1 MYCEAGDFPGL
12 DTDGGFADFLR
23 TSERSCIKLAEGLEP
38 KEVAP
43 FADAGITAYRAAKKA
58 ARRLPP
64 GSRCVVIGIG
74 GLGHV
79 GVQALR
85 ALSGCD
91 VIAVDASDHALELA
105 RELDVDE
112 VVKAD
117 ENVVDAVRGLTGD
130 HGVEGVID
138 FVAEHG
144 TTEQGPAMLAQGG
157 SYYVVGYGGRV
168 DLPALEIIF
177 SEIEVVGNLV
187 GNYTELHELM
197 ELAARARVR
206 LRAHEYPLDDINVAI
221 DEFVGAGIQGRGVII
236 PGGAPA

>member
-1 MYCEAGDFPGL
+1 M
-12 DTDGGFADFLR
+12 
-23 TSERSCIKLAEGLEP
+23 
-38 KEVAP
+38 AP

-64 GSRCVVIGIG
+64 GSRCAIVG

-91 VIAVDASDHALELA
+91 VIAVDSSENALELA

-112 VVKAD
+112 VLEAD
-117 ENVVDAVRGLTGD
+117 ENVVSAVRELTAY
-130 HGVEGVID
+130 HGVEAVID

-157 SYYVVGYGGRV
+157 SYYVVGY
-168 DLPALEIIF
+168 
-177 SEIEVVGNLV
+177 
-187 GNYTELHELM
+187 
-197 ELAARARVR
+197 AAGWTSPRSRSSSRRSR
-206 LRAHEYPLDDINVAI
+206 LSGTWWATTSS
-221 DEFVGAGIQGRGVII
+221 
-236 PGGAPA
+236 